1 MSEYFLGIDLHKR
14 SSVWVLLDASKT
26 IVQTESIVC
35 TKQAVEEGLNKFNVD
50 WHSVKAA
57 IEPVCGWRW
66 VANHLRREGLDVRI
80 VNPFKTRLIAEN
92 RLKHDKI
99 DATILAELLRADFLP
114 ESYWAPDE
122 VCRLRELVRHRA
134 YLVRLRTSVKNR
146 IHGTFG
152 RNGEGEEIV
161 NPLRKSNSKKVEPLL
176 TEELRNLFSLLNE
189 FSKKIKPLDLEIAK
203 EARRHSVAR
212 LLMTMPA
219 VGPITALTIAAE
231 VGDWERFD
239 TPAQLTSFAGLVPRQ
254 RSSGQN
260 VRFGRITKAGSRV
273 LRYSIV
279 EAALRIRDTYDIRL
293 NSFLARLKE
302 THGAKQARVA
312 LARKMLSIM
321 WYMIKRNEP
330 YKDEVSQESSV
341 KPVIS

>member
-14 SSVWVLLDASKT
+14 SSVWVLLDSSKRV
-26 IVQTESIVC
+26 VQTENIVC
-35 TKQAVEEGLNKFNVD
+35 TKKAFEEGLNKFNVD
-50 WHSVKAA
+50 WRLAKAA
-57 IEPVCGWRW
+57 IEPVCAWRW
-66 VANHLRREGLDVRI
+66 VANFLKAEGLDVRI

-122 VCRLRELVRHRA
+122 VCRLRELVRHRT

-152 RNGEGEEIV
+152 RNGEGEEII
-161 NPLRKSNSKKVEPLL
+161 NPLRKRNSEKVEALM
-176 TEELRNLFSLLNE
+176 TDELRNLFSFLGEL
-189 FSKKIKPLDLEIAK
+189 SKKIKPLDLAIAK
-203 EARRHSVAR
+203 EARRHDVAK

-231 VGDWERFD
+231 VGDWKRFD

-260 VRFGRITKAGSRV
+260 VRFGRITKAGSRI

-279 EAALRIRDTYDIRL
+279 EAALRVRDTHDVRL
-293 NSFLARLKE
+293 NSFLSRLKE

-321 WYMIKRNEP
+321 WHMVKRNES
-330 YKDEVSQESSV
+330 YKDEVSRESSV

>member
-50 WHSVKAA
+50 
-57 IEPVCGWRW
+57 WRW

-122 VCRLRELVRHRA
+122 VCRLRELVRHMA
-134 YLVRLRTSVKNR
+134 YLVLLRTSVKNR

-152 RNGEGEEIV
+152 RNGEGEEII

-212 LLMTMPA
+212 LLMTM
-219 VGPITALTIAAE
+219 
-231 VGDWERFD
+231 
-239 TPAQLTSFAGLVPRQ
+239 
-254 RSSGQN
+254 
-260 VRFGRITKAGSRV
+260 
-273 LRYSIV
+273 
-279 EAALRIRDTYDIRL
+279 
-293 NSFLARLKE
+293 
-302 THGAKQARVA
+302 
-312 LARKMLSIM
+312 
-321 WYMIKRNEP
+321 
-330 YKDEVSQESSV
+330 
-341 KPVIS
+341 